1 MDQHAFVFATRGQC
15 IKGKQCQRI
24 TLKNQIFVCSQ
35 NNLVY
40 FPNQK
45 RRWSI
50 VVIFQPIK
58 HLEYNKISNC
68 ICYSPDLLDLY
79 ITVKFYGI
87 RITKPVIEQNG
98 PNWVRPLV
106 IKESWATHCLKKI
119 TNQASY
125 HRRSFV
131 LDLKLDDTL
140 AVDCGRWHEVSLGLE
155 EDFELK
161 RIAKYILIWVVARE
175 QCDQKKS
182 CPKRISLEK

>member
-106 IKESWATHCLKKI
+106 IKESWATHWLK
-119 TNQASY
+119 NY
-125 HRRSFV
+125 
-131 LDLKLDDTL
+131 
-140 AVDCGRWHEVSLGLE
+140 
-155 EDFELK
+155 
-161 RIAKYILIWVVARE
+161 
-175 QCDQKKS
+175 KS
-182 CPKRISLEK
+182 GFSPSKEFCS